1 MMNYTQGSTITE
13 KANHT
18 YNAKDKNRVKHVKI
32 VKMNDQL
39 NTNQANYGQ
48 KLMLVRLILH
58 GQAHTNLDNGNEIDS
73 EVQQHRN

>member
-32 VKMNDQL
+32 VKMND
-39 NTNQANYGQ
+39 
-48 KLMLVRLILH
+48 
-58 GQAHTNLDNGNEIDS
+58 
-73 EVQQHRN
+73 